1 MASSILWIPI
11 AWDLC
16 SPLLPMDALF
26 VMWIHK
32 FLRGEGLQRVQE
44 VALPWHPQGRRQI
57 DRAETA
63 NMAAGRQQGKRDRR
77 KPTSQVDRVKQIVR
91 LWPTLFMVF
100 SCQIECCVRP
110 FLLVFVRSII
120 EAHAWCKMGPIK
132 CHFKVGGGCAANGT
146 YKKQAIQKQLSVQFS
161 P

>member
-63 NMAAGRQQGKRDRR
+63 NMAAGRQQEADASRQAKWTESSKLCVCG
-77 KPTSQVDRVKQIVR
+77 PPSSWFFLVK
-91 LWPTLFMVF
+91 LNAAFDH
-100 SCQIECCVRP
+100 SYS
-110 FLLVFVRSII
+110 FL
-120 EAHAWCKMGPIK
+120 
-132 CHFKVGGGCAANGT
+132 
-146 YKKQAIQKQLSVQFS
+146 
-161 P
+161 